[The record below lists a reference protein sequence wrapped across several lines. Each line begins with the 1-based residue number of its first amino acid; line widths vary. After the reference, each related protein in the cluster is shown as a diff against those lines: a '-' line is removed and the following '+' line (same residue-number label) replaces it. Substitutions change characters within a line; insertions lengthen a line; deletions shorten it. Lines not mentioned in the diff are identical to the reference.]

1 MFRISN
7 GRDHLWQ
14 WDCNVRLLFDDPKNE
29 ISEIH
34 IKNRFCRNVYNL
46 EIFRTEN
53 EAYVKVPDS
62 LLQKSYDLVVY
73 AYCYADACT
82 KVVETIK
89 VLDRP
94 KPPDYVYT
102 EEEIL
107 HYNLFEERL
116 SRLERSGGVINGVP
130 SGGKAGQ
137 YLRKKSDD
145 DYDVEWSDLTIPK
158 EYGLVTYNQNKTITI
173 T

>member
-1 MFRISN
+1 MFTIAD
-7 GRDHLWQ
+7 GRDRLYQ
-14 WDCNVRLLFDDPKNE
+14 WDSNVKLLLDDPNNE
-29 ISEIH
+29 IGEVH
-34 IKNRFCRNVYNL
+34 IKNRFCRDLRSL

-53 EAYVKVPDS
+53 ETYVKVPDV
-62 LLQKSYDLVVY
+62 LLQESYDLIVY
-73 AYCYADACT
+73 AYCYVDNCT
-82 KVVETIK
+82 KAVEIIE

-102 EEEIL
+102 EEETL

-116 SRLERSGGVINGVP
+116 SRLEKTGGVINGIP

-137 YLRKKSDD
+137 YLRKKSDT
-145 DYDVEWSDLTIPK
+145 DYDVEWSDLTIPDQ
-158 EYGLVTYNQNKTITI
+158 YGLVTYDQNKTITI